1 MGTNIRALVT
11 IHRWGSA
18 PTDSY
23 QGLLC
28 AAAVVF
34 SELRIATRCNIMSLA
49 GLLAAALNPI
59 TRKIMQYLISLFH
72 STSSGVPHDAVV
84 TGGLILI
91 CELEL

>member
-28 AAAVVF
+28 VAAVVF
-34 SELRIATRCNIMSLA
+34 SELRIATRCNIMS
-49 GLLAAALNPI
+49 LAAALNPI